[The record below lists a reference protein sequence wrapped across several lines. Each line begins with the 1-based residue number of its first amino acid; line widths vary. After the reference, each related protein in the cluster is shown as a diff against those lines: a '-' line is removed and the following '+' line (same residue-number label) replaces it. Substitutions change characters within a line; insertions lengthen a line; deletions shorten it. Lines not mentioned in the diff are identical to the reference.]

1 MVADGKAHVSEG
13 RTPVV
18 YEWHGMVWTIDTY
31 VMSNEHLA
39 FPLVLGLDFLRQT
52 GVQLNVAAMSS
63 RSKGRFESTLFYSNH
78 SGSSSA

>member
-18 YEWHGMVWTIDTY
+18 YEWHGMVWTLDTY

-39 FPLVLGLDFLRQT
+39 FPLEMRQT
-52 GVQLNVAAMSS
+52 GVQLNVAEISYELKVKWQVRVYPFS
-63 RSKGRFESTLFYSNH
+63 SNH
-78 SGSSSA
+78 SGSSSAY